1 MSKQAMNMQLSQI
14 SHGVVKGSDYEN
26 SDENVVELGYRPA
39 MVKGILMD
47 SSDDPLHRFWF
58 YSVEGDYTFTME
70 DTDSDDGSAGDGFA
84 REESDSFIEVT
95 ENGFILDGTE
105 AAKVN
110 GTPAGFLFEAYG
122 GKRTDTMAPDTSP
135 EEAHPD
141 EEDADTAMDTTD
153 YLPEL

>member
-1 MSKQAMNMQLSQI
+1 MTKQAMNMQLSQI
-14 SHGVVKGSDYEN
+14 SHGVVKGTDYEN

-58 YSVEGDYTFTME
+58 YSAEEDYTFALE
-70 DTDSDDGSAGDGFA
+70 DTDGTDGFT
-84 REESDSFIEVT
+84 RQESDSFVEVT

-105 AAKVN
+105 AAKLN

-122 GKRTDTMAPDTSP
+122 AKRTDTMAPDTDP

-141 EEDADTAMDTTD
+141 EVDADTAMDTVD